1 MKKKSALVTSIL
13 SLGAAGAFAQATP
26 APAAPE
32 PPVPLTANI
41 NLTTKYKFRGQDQ
54 AGVGTN
60 SAGEVTTKSVS
71 PALQGGFD
79 WSAAG
84 FYVGNW
90 NSSIGFTN
98 TGVEMDFYAGYKGE
112 FAKDFGYDVGILQYY
127 YPQKDKV
134 VSFDTTELYAALTW
148 TFLTLKYSHTISSDY
163 FGFGKSQQLAA
174 SDNGSSLGGKR
185 GQNTGYIELNASF
198 PLMDQLTLVGHV
210 GYTNFSKDLNK
221 ASFDDGQ
228 GVITDV
234 GLKDYTDYK
243 VGLTYDMST
252 LVGAGT
258 SAAIAYVGANKTGF
272 YGDINKGRVILT
284 FSKTL

>member
-1 MKKKSALVTSIL
+1 MKKSSALVTPALIF
-13 SLGAAGAFAQATP
+13 GAAGAFAQATP

-32 PPVPLTANI
+32 PAFPLTANVSV
-41 NLTTKYKFRGQDQ
+41 TTKYKFRGQDQ

-127 YPQKDKV
+127 YPQKDRAID
-134 VSFDTTELYAALTW
+134 FNTTEIYGALTW
-148 TFLTLKYSHTISSDY
+148 TFLAFKYSHTVSGDY
-163 FGFGKSQQLAA
+163 FGFGKAQRLVAEA
-174 SDNGSSLGGKR
+174 NGSSLSGSR
-185 GQNTGYIELNASF
+185 GQNTGYFELNANY
-198 PLMDQLTLVGHV
+198 PVDKLTINGHV
-210 GYTNFSKDLNK
+210 GYTKMSKKLRD
-221 ASFDDGQ
+221 ATIDG
-228 GVITDV
+228 GEGGTIDV
-234 GLKDYTDYK
+234 GVKSYYDYK
-243 VGLTYDMST
+243 IGVTYDLSA
-252 LVGAGT
+252 VAG
-258 SAAIAYVGANKTGF
+258 SGVSVAAAYVGANKKDF
-272 YGDINKGRVILT
+272 YGDINKVRFIATLT
-284 FSKTL
+284 KSL